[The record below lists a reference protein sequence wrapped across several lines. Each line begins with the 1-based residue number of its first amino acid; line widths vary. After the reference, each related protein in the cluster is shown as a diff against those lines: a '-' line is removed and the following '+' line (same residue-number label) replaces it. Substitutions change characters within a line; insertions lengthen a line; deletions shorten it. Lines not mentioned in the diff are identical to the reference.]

1 MSDIKEEENNKVL
14 LVGTTG
20 DYKPVSFYDKDKNIY
35 YGIDIEL
42 SKLFAKEKNYN
53 LTFVKTSWPTLMND
67 TLSNKFDFA
76 ICGITK
82 TEERQKLAL
91 MTIGYLKAGKTFLM
105 RKEDIGKYKSIS
117 DVDKS
122 YVRVIINPGG
132 TNEKFAKSNLT
143 HANITTHEINEEIPN
158 LISKGEGD
166 IMVTEVMEGLVYI
179 NEFNNLAVPLYKT
192 PFTNQDIGILMNKNK
207 TILFEEL
214 NTWLEA
220 KIKDGT
226 VEKIKNQFIPEPTD
240 DITNDTTEIVASYNT
255 GNIDNNSDQK
265 EE

>member
-1 MSDIKEEENNKVL
+1 
-14 LVGTTG
+14 
-20 DYKPVSFYDKDKNIY
+20 
-35 YGIDIEL
+35 
-42 SKLFAKEKNYN
+42 
-53 LTFVKTSWPTLMND
+53 
-67 TLSNKFDFA
+67 
-76 ICGITK
+76 
-82 TEERQKLAL
+82 
-91 MTIGYLKAGKTFLM
+91 
-105 RKEDIGKYKSIS
+105 
-117 DVDKS
+117 
-122 YVRVIINPGG
+122 
-132 TNEKFAKSNLT
+132 
-143 HANITTHEINEEIPN
+143 
-158 LISKGEGD
+158 
-166 IMVTEVMEGLVYI
+166 MVTEVMEGLVYI

-240 DITNDTTEIVASYNT
+240 DITNDTNEIVTSYNT